1 MAKFSVG
8 QMVRRS
14 METNRYGTEGVV
26 TSLLSGIRSRVA
38 RRVLES
44 GEGTEVPIYTVR
56 LDESEDMDVEM
67 LESHLEAIYIS
78 LIREQGADS

>member
-8 QMVRRS
+8 QRVRGS

-26 TSLLSGIRSRVA
+26 TSLLSGIKSRVA

-44 GEGTEVPIYTVR
+44 GEGTEMPIYTVR
-56 LDESEDMDVEM
+56 LDESEDPDVEM
-67 LESHLEAIYIS
+67 LESHLEAI
-78 LIREQGADS
+78 